1 MALMYRQKI
10 VAVLCCVL
18 TTLLLLVLTTGITYG
33 EDSAHTEGHS
43 SADQHDMHQMHDG
56 QHSVVPPADGSVPDL
71 SGHKHPAP
79 APDSVDAGVDEHLG
93 AVISSPIYFTDSDGN
108 KVDLR
113 SLMDVPVLLAPVY
126 YSCPSVC
133 HILMSSFANVLPHV
147 RLVPDQDYRVIM
159 VSFDELD
166 TPAVAAQKKKNFL
179 HAVREGEPDFPADAW
194 IFLTGDKENIDK
206 LMGEIGFRCKRI
218 GKDFV
223 HPVVTVAVSPE
234 GKITRYL
241 YGTNLLP
248 FDVTMA
254 LSEGDTDAPLFS
266 VQRLAQMCFSYDPK
280 GRKYV
285 FNTLRL
291 AGVGVLSLVVM
302 LALVLFLGGKKKKAK

>member
-1 MALMYRQKI
+1 MALMHRQKG
-10 VAVLCCVL
+10 VAVLRYVL
-18 TTLLLLVLTTGITYG
+18 ITSLLLVLTTGITYG
-33 EDSAHTEGHS
+33 EDSAHTTGHPSEG
-43 SADQHDMHQMHDG
+43 QHDMHQVHEG

-71 SGHKHPAP
+71 SGHKHPTP
-79 APDSVDAGVDEHLG
+79 APDSVEAGVDEHLG

-108 KVDLR
+108 RVNLR
-113 SLMDVPVLLAPVY
+113 SLIDMPVLLAPVY
-126 YSCPSVC
+126 YSCPGVC
-133 HILMSSFANVLPHV
+133 HILMSSIANVLPNV
-147 RLVPDQDYRVIM
+147 RLTPDKDYRVIM

-166 TPAVAAQKKKNFL
+166 TPARAAQKKKNFL
-179 HAVREGEPDFPADAW
+179 HAVRAGDPSFPADAW

-223 HPVVTVAVSPE
+223 HPVVTVAVSPD

-266 VQRLAQMCFSYDPK
+266 VQRLAQMCFSYDPE

-302 LALVLFLGGKKKKAK
+302 LALVLFLGGKKKRAK

>member
-1 MALMYRQKI
+1 MTLVHRRNVITFLRYILTIFLLI
-10 VAVLCCVL
+10 VF
-18 TTLLLLVLTTGITYG
+18 TTSTASG
-33 EDSAHTEGHS
+33 EDASHASGHS
-43 SADQHDMHQMHDG
+43 SAEQHDMHQKQDG
-56 QHSVVPPADGSVPDL
+56 QNSVVPPADGSVPDL
-71 SGHKHPAP
+71 SGHKHPVP
-79 APDSVDAGVDEHLG
+79 APDSVEAGVDEHLG
-93 AVISSPIYFTDSDGN
+93 AVISSPIYFTDSEGN
-108 KVDLR
+108 KVNLR
-113 SLMDVPVLLAPVY
+113 SLIDMPVLIAPVY
-126 YSCPSVC
+126 YSCPGVC
-133 HILMSSFANVLPHV
+133 HILMSSLANVLPQV
-147 RLVPDQDYRVIM
+147 RLTPGKDYRVIM
-159 VSFDELD
+159 VSFDDLD
-166 TPAVAAQKKKNFL
+166 TPAFAAQKKKNFL
-179 HAVREGEPDFPADAW
+179 HAVRTVDPDFPSDAW

-266 VQRLAQMCFSYDPK
+266 VQRLAQMCFSYDPE

-291 AGVGVLSLVVM
+291 AGIGVLSLVVL